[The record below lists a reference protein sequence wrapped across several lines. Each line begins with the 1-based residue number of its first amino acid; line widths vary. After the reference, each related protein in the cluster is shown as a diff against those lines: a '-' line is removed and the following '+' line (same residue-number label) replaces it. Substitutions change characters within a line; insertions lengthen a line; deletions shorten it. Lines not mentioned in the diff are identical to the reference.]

1 MDELFKKKI
10 SQIQLKNKGL
20 YDTSSTISS
29 ILKGHKNQNEEKQK
43 MKVNFLEEK
52 DKILQ
57 STNSPSNNN
66 GSTTNINTE
75 ENQENE
81 NEKNKDEK
89 VEKENEKNEE
99 EKKKD
104 EIIFPMNKKRKR
116 KMILD
121 DDDNKIQNKTITFIQ
136 RKVDKLTPLP
146 SLKNSNN
153 ILNYKSV
160 LKSSVMQR
168 RFEYNTKLR
177 RMKTIESKEK
187 EIKYIQRFWRLY
199 FKNNILKKIILI
211 QSYYKM
217 HFQMKKIHI
226 KMKLYLDLKEGINI
240 IKNKIW
246 EKNFDFFINLLKN
259 RKIKKEDIGIQVE
272 ILKEE
277 IIHKSIC
284 LKTFPRPYHEIG
296 NNISYIQS
304 KIKRKNYSLDI
315 SINKSSQILYE
326 GKTGKLICYNNINSE
341 KIRKSLKINSFRK
354 SGINIFNNN
363 KRKTFLNNK
372 NISNRNYDIIN
383 NVKYVNKMN
392 KKIIFNK
399 WFFTSKIDNYNEI
412 KKLYLIQKT
421 IKKYLKKL
429 KAQKINQS
437 KRNFHIKLF
446 IVLLVNNLTKNTRIN
461 IVKMLKYK
469 YDTII
474 KYIEKNIQK
483 NPSLKFIEVRRGIK
497 HERSKTSYLN
507 FQSLNKPISI
517 KEQTSSTIINDE
529 TIYVN
534 VKYLNNKYITA
545 IKNSID
551 SKL

>member
-1 MDELFKKKI
+1 M
-10 SQIQLKNKGL
+10 QLKNKGL

-29 ILKGHKNQNEEKQK
+29 ILKGHKNQNEENQK

-52 DKILQ
+52 EKILQ
-57 STNSPSNNN
+57 SAISPSNNN
-66 GSTTNINTE
+66 GSTININTE

-99 EKKKD
+99 EKKK
-104 EIIFPMNKKRKR
+104 EAIVFPMNKKRKR

-153 ILNYKSV
+153 ILLYKSV
-160 LKSSVMQR
+160 LKNSVMQR

-199 FKNNILKKIILI
+199 FKNNILNKIILI

-226 KMKLYLDLKEGINI
+226 KMKLYLDLKEGINV

-246 EKNFDFFINLLKN
+246 EKYFDLFINLLKN

-341 KIRKSLKINSFRK
+341 KIRKSLKLNSFRK

-363 KRKTFLNNK
+363 ERKTFLNNK

-392 KKIIFNK
+392 KRIIFKK

-446 IVLLVNNLTKNTRIN
+446 IVLLINNLTKNIRIN

-483 NPSLKFIEVRRGIK
+483 NPSLKFIEVRRGVK

-507 FQSLNKPISI
+507 FQSLNKPISV

>member
-1 MDELFKKKI
+1 M
-10 SQIQLKNKGL
+10 QLKNKGL

-29 ILKGHKNQNEEKQK
+29 ILKGHKNQNEENQK

-52 DKILQ
+52 EKILQ
-57 STNSPSNNN
+57 SAISPSNNN
-66 GSTTNINTE
+66 GSTININTE

-99 EKKKD
+99 EKKK
-104 EIIFPMNKKRKR
+104 EAIVFPMNKKRKR

-153 ILNYKSV
+153 ILLYKSV
-160 LKSSVMQR
+160 LKNSVMQR

-199 FKNNILKKIILI
+199 FKNNILNKIILI

-226 KMKLYLDLKEGINI
+226 KMKLYLDLKEGINV

-246 EKNFDFFINLLKN
+246 EKYFDLFINLLKN

-304 KIKRKNYSLDI
+304 KINRKNYSLDI

-341 KIRKSLKINSFRK
+341 KIRKSLKLNSFRK

-363 KRKTFLNNK
+363 ERKTFLNNK

-392 KKIIFNK
+392 KRIIFKK

-412 KKLYLIQKT
+412 KKLYLIQKA

-446 IVLLVNNLTKNTRIN
+446 IVLLINNLTKNIRIN

-483 NPSLKFIEVRRGIK
+483 NPSLKFIEVRRGVK

-507 FQSLNKPISI
+507 FQSLNKPISV

>member
-99 EKKKD
+99 EKKK
-104 EIIFPMNKKRKR
+104 EAIVFPMNKKRKR

-121 DDDNKIQNKTITFIQ
+121 DDDNKIHNKTINFIQ

-153 ILNYKSV
+153 ILHYKSV

-304 KIKRKNYSLDI
+304 KIKRNNYSLDI

-354 SGINIFNNN
+354 SGINLFNNN
-363 KRKTFLNNK
+363 ERKTFLNNK

-392 KKIIFNK
+392 KKIVFNK

-474 KYIEKNIQK
+474 KYIDKNIQK

>member
-1 MDELFKKKI
+1 M
-10 SQIQLKNKGL
+10 QLKNKGL

-29 ILKGHKNQNEEKQK
+29 ILKGHKNQNEENQK

-52 DKILQ
+52 EKILQ
-57 STNSPSNNN
+57 SAISPSNNN
-66 GSTTNINTE
+66 GSTININTE

-99 EKKKD
+99 EKKK
-104 EIIFPMNKKRKR
+104 EAIVFPMNKKRKR

-153 ILNYKSV
+153 ILLYKSV
-160 LKSSVMQR
+160 LKNSVMQR

-199 FKNNILKKIILI
+199 FKNNILNKIILI

-226 KMKLYLDLKEGINI
+226 KMKLYLDLKEGINV

-246 EKNFDFFINLLKN
+246 EKYFDLFINLLKN

-326 GKTGKLICYNNINSE
+326 GKSGKLICYNNINSE
-341 KIRKSLKINSFRK
+341 KIRKSLKLNSFRK

-363 KRKTFLNNK
+363 ERKTFLNNK

-392 KKIIFNK
+392 KRIIFKK

-446 IVLLVNNLTKNTRIN
+446 IVLLINNLTKNIRIN

-483 NPSLKFIEVRRGIK
+483 NPSLKFIEVRRGVK

-507 FQSLNKPISI
+507 FQSLNKPISV

>member
-1 MDELFKKKI
+1 M
-10 SQIQLKNKGL
+10 QLKNKGL

-29 ILKGHKNQNEEKQK
+29 ILKGHKNQNEENQK

-52 DKILQ
+52 EKILQ
-57 STNSPSNNN
+57 SAISPSNNN
-66 GSTTNINTE
+66 GSTININTE

-99 EKKKD
+99 EKKK
-104 EIIFPMNKKRKR
+104 EAIVFPMNKKRKR

-153 ILNYKSV
+153 ILLYKSV
-160 LKSSVMQR
+160 LKNSVMQR

-226 KMKLYLDLKEGINI
+226 KMKLYLDLKEGINV

-246 EKNFDFFINLLKN
+246 EKYFDLFINLLKN

-304 KIKRKNYSLDI
+304 KINRKNYSLDI

-392 KKIIFNK
+392 KRIIFKK

-412 KKLYLIQKT
+412 KKLYLIQKA

-437 KRNFHIKLF
+437 KRNFHTKLF
-446 IVLLVNNLTKNTRIN
+446 IVLLINNLTKNIRIN

-483 NPSLKFIEVRRGIK
+483 NPSLKFIEVRRGVK

-507 FQSLNKPISI
+507 FQSLNKPISV

>member
-1 MDELFKKKI
+1 M
-10 SQIQLKNKGL
+10 QLKNKGL

-29 ILKGHKNQNEEKQK
+29 ILKGHKNQNEENQK

-52 DKILQ
+52 EKILQ
-57 STNSPSNNN
+57 SAISPSNNN
-66 GSTTNINTE
+66 GSTININTE

-89 VEKENEKNEE
+89 VEKENEKNQK
-99 EKKKD
+99 EKKK
-104 EIIFPMNKKRKR
+104 EAIVFPMNKKRKR

-153 ILNYKSV
+153 ILLYKSV
-160 LKSSVMQR
+160 LKNSVMQR

-199 FKNNILKKIILI
+199 FKNNILNKIILI

-226 KMKLYLDLKEGINI
+226 KMKLYLDLKEGINV

-246 EKNFDFFINLLKN
+246 EKYFDLFINLLKN

-304 KIKRKNYSLDI
+304 KINRKNYSLDI

-363 KRKTFLNNK
+363 ERKTFLNNK

-446 IVLLVNNLTKNTRIN
+446 IVLLINNLTKNIRIN

-483 NPSLKFIEVRRGIK
+483 NPSLKFIEVRRGVK

-507 FQSLNKPISI
+507 FQSLNKPISV

>member
-10 SQIQLKNKGL
+10 SKMQLKNKGL

-29 ILKGHKNQNEEKQK
+29 ILKGHKNQNEENQK

-52 DKILQ
+52 EKILQ
-57 STNSPSNNN
+57 SAISPSNNN
-66 GSTTNINTE
+66 GSTININTE

-99 EKKKD
+99 EKKK
-104 EIIFPMNKKRKR
+104 EAIVFPMNKKRKR

-153 ILNYKSV
+153 ILLYKSV
-160 LKSSVMQR
+160 LKNSVMQR

-226 KMKLYLDLKEGINI
+226 KMKLYLDLKEGINV

-246 EKNFDFFINLLKN
+246 EKYFDLFINLLKN

-304 KIKRKNYSLDI
+304 KINRKNYSLDI

-363 KRKTFLNNK
+363 ERKTFFNNK

-392 KKIIFNK
+392 KRIIFKK

-412 KKLYLIQKT
+412 KKLYLIQKA

-446 IVLLVNNLTKNTRIN
+446 IVLLINNITKNIRIN

-483 NPSLKFIEVRRGIK
+483 NPSLKFIEVRRGVK

-507 FQSLNKPISI
+507 FQSLNKPISV

>member
-1 MDELFKKKI
+1 M
-10 SQIQLKNKGL
+10 QLKNKGL

-29 ILKGHKNQNEEKQK
+29 ILKGHKNQNEENQK

-52 DKILQ
+52 EKILQ
-57 STNSPSNNN
+57 SAISPSNNN
-66 GSTTNINTE
+66 GSTININTE

-99 EKKKD
+99 EKKK
-104 EIIFPMNKKRKR
+104 EAIVFPMNKKRKR

-153 ILNYKSV
+153 ILLYKSV
-160 LKSSVMQR
+160 LKNSVMQR

-199 FKNNILKKIILI
+199 FKNNILNKIILI

-226 KMKLYLDLKEGINI
+226 KMKLYLDLKEGINV

-246 EKNFDFFINLLKN
+246 EKYFDLFINLLKN

-341 KIRKSLKINSFRK
+341 KIRKSLKLNSFRK

-363 KRKTFLNNK
+363 ERKTFLNNK

-392 KKIIFNK
+392 KRIIFKK

-412 KKLYLIQKT
+412 KKLYLIQKA

-446 IVLLVNNLTKNTRIN
+446 IVLLINNLTKNIRIN

-483 NPSLKFIEVRRGIK
+483 NPSLKFIEVRRGVK

-507 FQSLNKPISI
+507 FQSLNKPISV

>member
-1 MDELFKKKI
+1 
-10 SQIQLKNKGL
+10 
-20 YDTSSTISS
+20 
-29 ILKGHKNQNEEKQK
+29 

-66 GSTTNINTE
+66 GSTININTE

-99 EKKKD
+99 EKKK
-104 EIIFPMNKKRKR
+104 EAIVFPMNKKRKR

-153 ILNYKSV
+153 ILLYKSV
-160 LKSSVMQR
+160 LKNSVMQR

-226 KMKLYLDLKEGINI
+226 KMKLYLDLKEGINV

-246 EKNFDFFINLLKN
+246 EKYFDLFINLLKN

-304 KIKRKNYSLDI
+304 KINRKNYSLDI

-392 KKIIFNK
+392 KRIIFKK

-412 KKLYLIQKT
+412 KKLYLIQKA

-446 IVLLVNNLTKNTRIN
+446 IVLLINNITKNIRIN

-483 NPSLKFIEVRRGIK
+483 NPSLKFIEVRRGVK

-507 FQSLNKPISI
+507 FQSLNKPISV